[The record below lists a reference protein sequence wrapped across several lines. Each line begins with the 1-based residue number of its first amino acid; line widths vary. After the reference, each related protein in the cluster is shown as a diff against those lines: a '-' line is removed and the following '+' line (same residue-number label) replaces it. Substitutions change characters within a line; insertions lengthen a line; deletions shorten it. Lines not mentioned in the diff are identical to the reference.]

1 MRRWRGRSDPL
12 PGRGSNDT
20 HLTVAQDL
28 CQKLCVSD
36 LIVSESSVFCLF
48 VTCLYWNQALCF
60 KIIDNKT
67 LTININWKKISYM
80 VWFIHFESFEV
91 VCFRQMNIFR
101 YFQYSDSNFHCI
113 SYFIFF
119 SSIFNTLKKN
129 QALKNSKAKLCNLFS
144 YKFSSNVMR
153 VSELCTFVP
162 ITVIWYITNLCTC
175 ITMIVANKDSR
186 GSHFVSYCCCLCFKF
201 GSPQKF

>member
-1 MRRWRGRSDPL
+1 MTHSL

-48 VTCLYWNQALCF
+48 VTCLYWNQVLCF
-60 KIIDNKT
+60 KIMDNKT

-101 YFQYSDSNFHCI
+101 YFHYSDSNFHCF
-113 SYFIFF
+113 SYYRYIFF
-119 SSIFNTLKKN
+119 SSIFLKYIRKI
-129 QALKNSKAKLCNLFS
+129 QALKNSKNYTTNSFIN
-144 YKFSSNVMR
+144 FQVMR
-153 VSELCTFVP
+153 VTEHCTLP
-162 ITVIWYITNLCTC
+162 ITVIWYITTSLYYNDCS
-175 ITMIVANKDSR
+175 K
-186 GSHFVSYCCCLCFKF
+186 
-201 GSPQKF
+201 

>member
-48 VTCLYWNQALCF
+48 VTCLYWNQVLCF

-101 YFQYSDSNFHCI
+101 YFHYSDSNFHCI

-119 SSIFNTLKKN
+119 SSIFNTLKKK
-129 QALKNSKAKLCNLFS
+129 QALKIQKQNYVTYSLINFQVMLWELQSSVHLCQL
-144 YKFSSNVMR
+144 
-153 VSELCTFVP
+153 
-162 ITVIWYITNLCTC
+162 
-175 ITMIVANKDSR
+175 
-186 GSHFVSYCCCLCFKF
+186 
-201 GSPQKF
+201 Q

>member
-1 MRRWRGRSDPL
+1 MTHLL

-48 VTCLYWNQALCF
+48 VTCLYWNQVLCF

-80 VWFIHFESFEV
+80 VWFVHFESFEV

-101 YFQYSDSNFHCI
+101 YFHYSDSNFHCI

-119 SSIFNTLKKN
+119 SSIFNTLKKK
-129 QALKNSKAKLCNLFS
+129 QALKIQKQNYVTYSLINFQVMLWELQSSVHLCQLQQF
-144 YKFSSNVMR
+144 
-153 VSELCTFVP
+153 
-162 ITVIWYITNLCTC
+162 YILQYLCTC

>member
-48 VTCLYWNQALCF
+48 VTCLYWNQVLCF

-101 YFQYSDSNFHCI
+101 YFHYSISIVFHI
-113 SYFIFF
+113 LYFF
-119 SSIFNTLKKN
+119 SSIFNTLKKK
-129 QALKNSKAKLCNLFS
+129 QALKIQKQNYVTYSLINFQVMLWELQSSVHLCQLQQF
-144 YKFSSNVMR
+144 
-153 VSELCTFVP
+153 
-162 ITVIWYITNLCTC
+162 YILQYLCTC